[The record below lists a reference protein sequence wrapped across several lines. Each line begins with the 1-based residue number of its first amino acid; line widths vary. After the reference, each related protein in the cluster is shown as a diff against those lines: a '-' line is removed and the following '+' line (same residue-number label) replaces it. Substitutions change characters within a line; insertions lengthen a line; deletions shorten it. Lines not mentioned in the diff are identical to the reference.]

1 MPYPTFSGPRKK
13 ILIVAGANGAGK
25 TTFAREFLLKEAN
38 CPTFVNADFMAA
50 GLNPFRPGMAAL
62 RAGKLMLEMI
72 DEYVKKGESFALET
86 TLSGRGYARKIP
98 RWREQGYWVKLYF
111 LTLPSPEIAL
121 SRVRQRVLEG
131 GHDVSAET
139 VRRRFHAGQR
149 NFETIYRHLV
159 DDWVMYDNWGQE
171 PVPLA
176 HGGVT
181 L

>member
-1 MPYPTFSGPRKK
+1 M
-13 ILIVAGANGAGK
+13 
-25 TTFAREFLLKEAN
+25 KEAN

-72 DEYVKKGESFALET
+72 DEYVRKGENFALET

-98 RWREQGYWVKLYF
+98 RWQEQGYWVKLYF

-131 GHDVSAET
+131 GHDVPTET

-159 DDWVMYDNWGQE
+159 DDWVMYDNLG
-171 PVPLA
+171 PVPVLLA
-176 HGGVT
+176 QAGMHQ
-181 L
+181 

>member
-1 MPYPTFSGPRKK
+1 M
-13 ILIVAGANGAGK
+13 
-25 TTFAREFLLKEAN
+25 KEAN

-139 VRRRFHAGQR
+139 VRRRFHAGLS

-159 DDWVMYDNWGQE
+159 DEWVMYDNLGFA
-171 PVPLA
+171 PVLLA
-176 HGGVT
+176 QGEINP
-181 L
+181 